1 MGNINET
8 KCRINDIRKAT
19 LKCLRHQ
26 IKQSTYVNWMPT
38 MCSAVCQLRQN
49 KTRDLW
55 YTCLEKYMMDRQWNW
70 VTKQN
75 KITKMP
81 WKLK

>member
-8 KCRINDIRKAT
+8 KCRINEIRKAT

-38 MCSAVCQLRQN
+38 MCSAVCQAKQN

-55 YTCLEKYMMDRQWNW
+55 
-70 VTKQN
+70 
-75 KITKMP
+75 
-81 WKLK
+81 